1 MALGCGQVDLRV
13 AASETSSLQ
22 SSSQKT
28 RNQEPRL
35 GLLLLSDNG
44 TVALSPS
51 KTRLCVHVMGQPL
64 YRTTGK
70 EKERQRDT
78 HWLETVGGQ
87 DGDGDEISVMPV
99 RVHFSS
105 RLTRW
110 PVLLSPAP
118 HVCVPPCTSTG
129 WVEIVRPSH
138 RLPVCHSLTLLA
150 NSSLMP
156 FLMCITTQCSHCLL
170 PPDAAIRRPS
180 LTPVQRL
187 PGEMGDIVSMA
198 LPPAPIS
205 RATRLPPTLYSR
217 PSSSPVLLVRACR
230 PEIATLQTLK
240 GRHTALHRP
249 YAWTA

>member
-1 MALGCGQVDLRV
+1 M
-13 AASETSSLQ
+13 
-22 SSSQKT
+22 
-28 RNQEPRL
+28 
-35 GLLLLSDNG
+35 LLSDNG

-78 HWLETVGGQ
+78 HWLETAGGQ

-99 RVHFSS
+99 RAHFSS

-138 RLPVCHSLTLLA
+138 HHLPVCHSLPP
-150 NSSLMP
+150 SCQ
-156 FLMCITTQCSHCLL
+156 FISHAF
-170 PPDAAIRRPS
+170 PDVYHHTIH
-180 LTPVQRL
+180 
-187 PGEMGDIVSMA
+187 A
-198 LPPAPIS
+198 LPPPSRCSNPKAIIDA
-205 RATRLPPTLYSR
+205 RAT
-217 PSSSPVLLVRACR
+217 
-230 PEIATLQTLK
+230 IA
-240 GRHTALHRP
+240 G
-249 YAWTA
+249 